1 MAGFFWYEL
10 MTTDV
15 EGAKAFYS
23 KVVGWAPRGFE
34 GGGDYT
40 LLGLGDGGEA
50 GGMMASPPGMPSF
63 WIGYIYTP
71 DVDASV
77 EKLKAA
83 GGKVQ
88 REPWDIP
95 GVGRLAAVSDPQG
108 AGFMLMTPRGEG
120 APPPPRG
127 AQGRV
132 DWRELHST
140 DWEAGWDFY
149 SGLYGWEKSQAMD
162 MGEMGSYQL
171 FSDASEDIG
180 AMFNNPHLPMPAW
193 LYYFRVPSIDRAIET
208 VKDAGGQVI
217 QGPHEVPGGDW
228 IIQGMDPQGAMFALV
243 GGK

>member
-1 MAGFFWYEL
+1 
-10 MTTDV
+10 
-15 EGAKAFYS
+15 
-23 KVVGWAPRGFE
+23 
-34 GGGDYT
+34 
-40 LLGLGDGGEA
+40 
-50 GGMMASPPGMPSF
+50 MPSF